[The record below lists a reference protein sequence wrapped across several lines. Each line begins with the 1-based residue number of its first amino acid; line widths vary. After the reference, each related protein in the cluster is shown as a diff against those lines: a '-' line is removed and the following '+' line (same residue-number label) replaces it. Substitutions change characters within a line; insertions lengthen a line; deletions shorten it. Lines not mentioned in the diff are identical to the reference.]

1 MLCDK
6 VSQQIARTST
16 TKTVKAKFHCFSF
29 HPFILD
35 LVGFFLKKSK
45 GNLKKN
51 RFFFSLN
58 QTNYLNN
65 FLPNDKIK
73 ILLNEDARDFC
84 F

>member
-35 LVGFFLKKSK
+35 LVGFFL
-45 GNLKKN
+45 
-51 RFFFSLN
+51 
-58 QTNYLNN
+58 
-65 FLPNDKIK
+65 I
-73 ILLNEDARDFC
+73 LNEDARDFC